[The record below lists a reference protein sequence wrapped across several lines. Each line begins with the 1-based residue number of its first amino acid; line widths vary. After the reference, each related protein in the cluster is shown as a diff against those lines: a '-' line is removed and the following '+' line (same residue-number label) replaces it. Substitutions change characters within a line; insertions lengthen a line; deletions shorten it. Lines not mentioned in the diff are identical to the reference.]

1 VVITPQAPPA
11 PPPPPPP
18 AKVQSARAKGDV
30 RALFSG
36 VEYPDAAIREGVQG
50 SLVARLTV
58 SPEGRVSDCSV
69 LKSSGSTV
77 LDQFACRILRRAK
90 FSPAVNSNG
99 QPTSD
104 TYTTPT
110 IRFELTG

>member
-1 VVITPQAPPA
+1 VITPQAPPA
-11 PPPPPPP
+11 PPPPPP

-36 VEYPDAAIREGVQG
+36 VEYPDAAVREGVQG
-50 SLVARLTV
+50 TLIARLTV

-69 LKSSGSTV
+69 IKSSGSSV
-77 LDQFACRILRRAK
+77 LDGFACRILRRAK
-90 FSPAVNSNG
+90 FSPAIDSNG
-99 QPTSD
+99 HAVSD
-104 TYTTPT
+104 TFTTPT